1 MHPRLR
7 SILAARRLDPAAFA
21 DACARAQAI
30 VGDPQPPSARMRIA
44 AALMSVPGGR
54 ACDVGG
60 GVSIYPLV
68 ARLMGT
74 EVTVV
79 DALRGW
85 AGDVRP
91 RMEALSRAGLRFVEA
106 DVETMRLPEAEYDAV
121 VAFETIEH
129 LPHSPRPVLEKMVA
143 ALVPG
148 GRLCISVPNIARLDM
163 RLRLLGGRSP
173 HESVVH
179 FYREGSPFWGHHR
192 EYTIDELRWIA
203 GELGLVAIS
212 GFGVNVTYESRKRKN
227 PLQRLLLRLDDGFG
241 LGDRLLP
248 HRLRH
253 HAWLEATKPAPG
265 AAPA

>member
-7 SILAARRLDPAAFA
+7 AVLAERRLDPAVFA
-21 DACARAQAI
+21 EACARARDILA
-30 VGDPQPPSARMRIA
+30 DPQPPSARMRIA
-44 AALMSVPGGR
+44 AALMSAPGGR

-68 ARLMGT
+68 AALMGT
-74 EVTVV
+74 DVTVV

-85 AGDVRP
+85 TGDVRP
-91 RMEALSRAGLRFVEA
+91 RVEALTRAGVRFVEA
-106 DVETMRLPEAEYDAV
+106 DVETMRLPQAEYDAV

-148 GRLCISVPNIARLDM
+148 GRLCLSVPNIARLDM

-179 FYREGSPFWGHHR
+179 FYREGSPFHGHHR

-203 GELGLVAIS
+203 GELGLERIRA
-212 GFGVNVTYESRKRKN
+212 FGVNVTYESRKRKN
-227 PLQRLLLRLDDGFG
+227 ALQRLLLRLDDGLG

-253 HAWLEATKPAPG
+253 HAWLEATKPGAPAAPG
-265 AAPA
+265 

>member
-7 SILAARRLDPAAFA
+7 TILAERRLDPDAFA
-21 DACARAQAI
+21 AACRRASEI
-30 VGDPQPPSARMRIA
+30 VGTAGLPSTRMRIA

-54 ACDVGG
+54 VCDVGG
-60 GVSIYPLV
+60 GVSLYPLV

-85 AGDVRP
+85 EGDVRP
-91 RMEALSRAGLRFVEA
+91 RVEALSHAGIRFVEA
-106 DVETMRLPEAEYDAV
+106 DVETMRLPENAYDAV

-129 LPHSPRPVLEKMVA
+129 LPHSPRPVLEKMVG

-148 GRLCISVPNIARLDM
+148 GRLCLSVPNIARLDM

-173 HESVVH
+173 HENVVH
-179 FYREGSPFWGHHR
+179 FFREGTPFHGHHR
-192 EYTIDELRWIA
+192 EYTLDELRWIA
-203 GELGLVAIS
+203 GELGLVGIR
-212 GFGVNVTYESRKRKN
+212 GFGVNVTYESRKPKSA
-227 PLQRLLLRLDDGFG
+227 LQRLLLRLDDGWG

-253 HAWLEATKPAPG
+253 HAWLEATKPGAGTEPG
-265 AAPA
+265 